1 MQEKKHKWR
10 TVIRIAAAHIS
21 SRFISR
27 LTAAKVRSTLP
38 IQVPFVENV
47 LYSRNPWT
55 DVLSETL
62 DS

>member
-1 MQEKKHKWR
+1 M
-10 TVIRIAAAHIS
+10 IRIAAAHTS

-38 IQVPFVENV
+38 IHVPFVENV

-55 DVLSETL
+55 DLLSETL